1 MNKPASLCVAAILGL
16 LAAACGDS
24 TTAKPDSSGKP
35 AATSTAKSTSTA
47 ASTAS
52 AAPKKDDSGW

>member
-1 MNKPASLCVAAILGL
+1 MNKPLSLCIAVILGV

-24 TTAKPDSSGKP
+24 ATKSDSSSKP

-47 ASTAS
+47 AATAS